1 MRCPRHL
8 WVLVLAAL
16 PAAAQESA
24 SYRLVDHAL
33 NAGGVP
39 AQGEIHVSAQFRLT
53 LEAIAGPVGHLN
65 ALSKGYDASGG
76 LIAGLL
82 PPTEVQG
89 LAFTDGDTLTWNGH
103 AAAGA
108 FRLYREGLDG
118 VAAAFTC
125 LTGDVP
131 GPTADDGDAPSAGQ
145 GFAYLVTVTNTLGEE
160 GTPGS
165 TSNGTPRTLA
175 GACP

>member
-1 MRCPRHL
+1 MRFLRHL
-8 WVLVLAAL
+8 TVLVLAVL

-24 SYRLVDHAL
+24 SYRLVEHAL

-53 LEAIAGPVGHLN
+53 LESIGGPVAHAN
-65 ALSKGYDASGG
+65 VVSKGYDASGG
-76 LIAGLL
+76 LIPGLT
-82 PPTEVQG
+82 PPTEVHG
-89 LAFTDGDTLTWNGH
+89 LAFADGDTLTWNGH
-103 AAAGA
+103 PAAGA

-118 VAAAFTC
+118 VAAAFAC
-125 LTGDVP
+125 LSGDVP
-131 GPTADDGDAPSAGQ
+131 GPTADDGEQPVAGQ

-160 GTPGS
+160 GTPGITS
-165 TSNGTPRTLA
+165 TGTPRTLA